1 MESIYYWIGFV
12 IVWLIMMPVASVCA
26 IMGLVWLHKKSMEA
40 FFCWYRVGMDLQIF
54 PLYVRL
60 ALTKG
65 EASKRFIA
73 NINKKKYPKNAHLR
87 VLVGFLNYLHSL
99 RKAPENGD

>member
-1 MESIYYWIGFV
+1 MEAIYYWTGFV

-40 FFCWYRVGMDLQIF
+40 FFWYRVGMDLQIL

-99 RKAPENGD
+99 RKTPENGN